1 LKLRQYY
8 IVFWCLLCLNLTG
21 CDFSKETGKNA
32 RIRVVDIASGK
43 VILNELVSP
52 MDGSYAVSTHSTA
65 IYPAIAATSNG
76 EVKYV
81 HEASFP
87 SAIELS
93 FAAIGRDS
101 AGNILPHTNSSLAHA
116 LSGESN
122 VEFTLTYNLSIASSY
137 KEFEIDEGASVKRP
151 VVERIAGVDT
161 VFVTP
166 GVVNEHVLPGR
177 QYIIQISVADYAK
190 AP

>member
-1 LKLRQYY
+1 LKLRLYY
-8 IVFWCLLCLNLTG
+8 IGFWCLLCLNLTG
-21 CDFSKETGKNA
+21 CDYSKETGLDA
-32 RIRVVDIASGK
+32 RMRVVDIETGK

-52 MDGSYAVSTHSTA
+52 LDGSYAVSTHSTA

-81 HEASFP
+81 QDASFP

-101 AGNILPHTNSSLAHA
+101 TGNIVPHTNSSLAHA
-116 LSGESN
+116 LSGERN
-122 VEFTLTYNLSIASSY
+122 VEFTLTYNLSIASSF
-137 KEFEIDEGASVKRP
+137 KEFEVDEGTSVKRP
-151 VVERIAGVDT
+151 VVDRIAGVDT

-166 GVVNEHVLPGR
+166 GVVNEHALAGSK
-177 QYIIQISVADYAK
+177 YIIQISVADYAK